1 MQYPKP
7 HLCKES
13 TDMLNN
19 TVETA
24 APSVVSNENLK

>member
-7 HLCKES
+7 HSCKES
-13 TDMLNN
+13 TGTSNN

-24 APSVVSNENLK
+24 APSVVSTEN